1 MESLLRDEIS
11 HEISPQIEIRLHVK
25 NLQGLKHIVYGV
37 IDALVKVEAG
47 GIGIA
52 FATNSSVLAGLIAET
67 AGCSAM
73 AAGAY
78 LSTKS
83 EIENIRKNLSVA
95 RTRVLRITW
104 MVEMSTRPQKLR
116 RMLVCFLYDFYGT
129 INSFPLN
136 PSIPLAILT
145 SKTFSTSII
154 SMLAIHTSTLS
165 GTIFKNTRIE
175 YLSITYST
183 GALTYSTR

>member
-1 MESLLRDEIS
+1 
-11 HEISPQIEIRLHVK
+11 VK

-37 IDALVKVEAG
+37 IDALVEVEAG

-52 FATNSSVLAGLIAET
+52 FATNSTVLAGLIAET
-67 AGCSAM
+67 AESSTTASV
-73 AAGAY
+73 AY

-104 MVEMSTRPQKLR
+104 MVEVSTRPQRLR
-116 RMLVCFLYDFYGT
+116 GMLVCFLYGFYGT
-129 INSFPLN
+129 INPFPLN

-154 SMLAIHTSTLS
+154 SVLTIHTIILS
-165 GTIFKNTRIE
+165 GTIFKKLE
-175 YLSITYST
+175 
-183 GALTYSTR
+183 